1 MLIREYAELSLI
13 YSMVSVEVTL
23 QFLLGDAMDKILFYL
38 SRVISLSRRLYHPIW
53 VLGDYKYL
61 VALPYKSEFISAWS
75 LKKV

>member
-38 SRVISLSRRLYHPIW
+38 SRVISLSRRLYHPI
-53 VLGDYKYL
+53 
-61 VALPYKSEFISAWS
+61 
-75 LKKV
+75 